1 MVDGIDALGEGQAR
15 VYYRWVED
23 QGDPAQTERWRR
35 LLSEEERTRQVRFY
49 FEHDRQTYLAAHAL
63 TRTVLSRLV
72 GAPPASLR
80 FELGERG
87 RPELSYPALQ
97 PALRFNLSH
106 TRGLVACAVAI
117 AADVGVDVEQV
128 ERRLDIDQLARSVFS
143 ESERE
148 AMAALPVEAQRK
160 RFFQLWTLKESYIKA
175 VGKGLALPLRAISLR
190 LDAEP
195 TPRIEF
201 GPQIADDGRD
211 WWFHVRQPRPS
222 HMLSVALRSAGQPRF
237 ALHELSDF

>member
-1 MVDGIDALGEGQAR
+1 MVDSTDALGEGQVR
-15 VYYRWVED
+15 VYYTWVDDE
-23 QGDPAQTERWRR
+23 GDPAQTERRRR
-35 LLSEEERTRQVRFY
+35 LLSDEERTRQIRFY

-72 GAPPASLR
+72 GVPPTSLR

-87 RPELSYPALQ
+87 RPELSSPASQ

-106 TRGLVACAVAI
+106 TRGLVACAVAFE
-117 AADVGVDVEQV
+117 ADVGVDVEQV

-148 AMAALPVEAQRK
+148 AMAALPVEARRT

-175 VGKGLALPLRAISLR
+175 VGKGLALPLRAISLH
-190 LDAEP
+190 LDMEP
-195 TPRIEF
+195 RPRIEF
-201 GPQIADDGRD
+201 GPQIADDGRH
-211 WWFHVRQPRPS
+211 WWFDVRQPRPS
-222 HMLSVALRSAGQPRF
+222 HMLSVALRSESPPRF
-237 ALHELSDF
+237 GLHELSDF